1 MPENGCAKC
10 DAGWGEEE
18 VWAGEKGACSY
29 STNYTIATQTAASSL
44 DRRVN

>member
-1 MPENGCAKC
+1 MQNVENEGKGE
-10 DAGWGEEE
+10 AGMQGKE
-18 VWAGEKGACSY
+18 GCSY

>member
-1 MPENGCAKC
+1 MGR
-10 DAGWGEEE
+10 GM
-18 VWAGEKGACSY
+18 GACSY